1 MSSCKVEIVIALLA
15 SMISP
20 AWLSTLLVVIFLS
33 GGAFLHGSILL
44 LKPST
49 AIHHLATT
57 IDQAMTVFHAHTNV
71 LGTFR
76 CRLLLCELLALS
88 RRLRQADDAF
98 LWSDR
103 RTWLRYISR
112 LKKIWN
118 DTRDNQR
125 AVDALRKHM
134 RDVIF
139 AVEEER
145 SRAEAEIAHNRE
157 NIAVFNVP
165 YQVAAAATS
174 TIYLEVLLDVV
185 VDAGNYKPDR

>member
-1 MSSCKVEIVIALLA
+1 MSSCKVETVIAVLA

-20 AWLSTLLVVIFLS
+20 AWLSTLLVIIFLS

-44 LKPST
+44 LKPNT
-49 AIHHLATT
+49 AVQHLAATV
-57 IDQAMTVFHAHTNV
+57 DEAMAVFHVHTSV

-76 CRLLLCELLALS
+76 CRLLLLRCELLALS

-98 LWSDR
+98 LWSDK

-118 DTRDNQR
+118 DIREHQH

-134 RDVIF
+134 
-139 AVEEER
+139 
-145 SRAEAEIAHNRE
+145 
-157 NIAVFNVP
+157 
-165 YQVAAAATS
+165 QVQLVTGFFLYYCAQED
-174 TIYLEVLLDVV
+174 IY
-185 VDAGNYKPDR
+185 RT

>member
-1 MSSCKVEIVIALLA
+1 MSSCKVETVIALLA

-49 AIHHLATT
+49 AIQHLTTT

-76 CRLLLCELLALS
+76 CRLLLLRCELLALS
-88 RRLRQADDAF
+88 RRLRQADDVF

-134 RDVIF
+134 QDVIF

-157 NIAVFNVP
+157 NVVVFNIP
-165 YQVAAAATS
+165 YQVPAAA
-174 TIYLEVLLDVV
+174 
-185 VDAGNYKPDR
+185 